1 MRNDA
6 GIVDPL
12 DELRLVAKPA
22 PDRLPAMLFLAALIH
37 GVLIIGI
44 AFNPALSDQYADAI
58 TVEVTIV
65 AETDQNIDRPDR
77 AEYIAQASQQ
87 GGGNTTEQVR
97 PTAAEENNSPID
109 NLGEATGDSFSN
121 TQQRERSADQLVA
134 SERFEEQTV
143 ADTPRDVAAEDTRVA
158 MALERGADQTLPLPI
173 DDRASMLIHDDDPRQ
188 LIVSADTSQSDV
200 APYLAGLQR
209 RIEAMGREY
218 FPQIAGLDE
227 FSGGPTL
234 EVRINASGDLGD
246 VIIRRSSG
254 SAIVDQ
260 AALEILRRSSP
271 FDPFPDDIRDQYDSL
286 TFTRKFLFADDV
298 VQRTASV
305 N

>member
-1 MRNDA
+1 MTKTA

-12 DELRLVAKPA
+12 DELRLVATPP

-44 AFNPALSDQYADAI
+44 AFNPALSDQFADAI
-58 TVEVTIV
+58 SVEVTIV

-97 PTAAEENNSPID
+97 PTAAEENMSPVD
-109 NLGEATGDSFSN
+109 NLGELDGDSFTT

-134 SERFEEQTV
+134 SERREDRRVT
-143 ADTPRDVAAEDTRVA
+143 DTPRDLAADESSVAL
-158 MALERGADQTLPLPI
+158 ALEQGADQTLPLPI
-173 DDRASMLIHDDDPRQ
+173 DDRASMLIHDDDPRE
-188 LIVSADTSQSDV
+188 LVISADTSQSN
-200 APYLAGLQR
+200 AALYLAGLQR
-209 RIEAMGREY
+209 RIEAMGKEY
-218 FPQIAGLDE
+218 FAEIAGLDD

-234 EVRINASGDLGD
+234 EVSIDATGELAE

-260 AALEILRRSSP
+260 AALEILRRASP
-271 FDPFPDDIRDQYDSL
+271 FDPFPDNIRDEYDSL
-286 TFTRKFLFADDV
+286 RFTRKFLFAEDV
-298 VQRTASV
+298 VTRTASV

>member
-6 GIVDPL
+6 GIVDPIA
-12 DELRLVAKPA
+12 ELRLVAKPA

-44 AFNPALSDQYADAI
+44 AFNPALSDQFADAI

-87 GGGNTTEQVR
+87 GGGNTTDQVR

-109 NLGEATGDSFSN
+109 NLGAADGDSFAD
-121 TQQRERSADQLVA
+121 TQQRERSADQLIA
-134 SERFEEQTV
+134 SERYDEQRVT
-143 ADTPRDVAAEDTRVA
+143 DTPRDIASDDTRVA

-188 LIVSADTSQSDV
+188 LVISADTSQSEV

-218 FPQIAGLDE
+218 FPEISGLDE

-234 EVRINASGDLGD
+234 QVRIDASGELGE

-271 FDPFPDDIRDQYDSL
+271 FDAFPEDIRDQYDSL
-286 TFTRKFLFADDV
+286 TFTRKFLFAEDV
-298 VQRTASV
+298 LPATASV

>member
-1 MRNDA
+1 MGKDA
-6 GIVDPL
+6 GIVDPIA
-12 DELRLVAKPA
+12 ELRLVAKPA

-44 AFNPALSDQYADAI
+44 AFNPALSDQFADAI

-87 GGGNTTEQVR
+87 GGGNTTDQVR

-109 NLGEATGDSFSN
+109 NLGAADGDSFAD
-121 TQQRERSADQLVA
+121 TQQRERSADQLIA
-134 SERFEEQTV
+134 SERYDEQRVT
-143 ADTPRDVAAEDTRVA
+143 DTPRDIASDDTRVA

-188 LIVSADTSQSDV
+188 LVISADTSQSEV

-218 FPQIAGLDE
+218 FPEISGLDE

-234 EVRINASGDLGD
+234 QVRIDASGELGE

-271 FDPFPDDIRDQYDSL
+271 FDAFPDDIRDQYDSL
-286 TFTRKFLFADDV
+286 TFTRKFLFAEDV
-298 VQRTASV
+298 VPATASV

>member
-1 MRNDA
+1 MRNDP
-6 GIVDPL
+6 GIVDPIA
-12 DELRLVAKPA
+12 ELRLVAKPA

-44 AFNPALSDQYADAI
+44 AFNPALSEQFADAI

-109 NLGEATGDSFSN
+109 NLGEANGDSFAT

-134 SERFEEQTV
+134 SERYDEQRV
-143 ADTPRDVAAEDTRVA
+143 ADTPRDLASDNTRVA

-188 LIVSADTSQSDV
+188 LVISADTSQSEV

-218 FPQIAGLDE
+218 FPEISGLDE

-234 EVRINASGDLGD
+234 QVRIDASGELGE

-271 FDPFPDDIRDQYDSL
+271 FDAFPEGIRDQYDSL
-286 TFTRKFLFADDV
+286 TFTRKFLFAEDV
-298 VQRTASV
+298 LPATASV

>member
-1 MRNDA
+1 M
-6 GIVDPL
+6 DPIA
-12 DELRLVAKPA
+12 ELRLVAKPA

-44 AFNPALSDQYADAI
+44 AFNPALSDQFADAI

-77 AEYIAQASQQ
+77 AEYIAQASQE
-87 GGGNTTEQVR
+87 GGGNTTDQVR

-109 NLGEATGDSFSN
+109 NLGASDGDSFAD

-134 SERFEEQTV
+134 SERFDQQRVT
-143 ADTPRDVAAEDTRVA
+143 DTPRDIASDDTRVA

-188 LIVSADTSQSDV
+188 LVISADTSQSEV

-218 FPQIAGLDE
+218 FPEISGLDE

-234 EVRINASGDLGD
+234 QVRIEASGELGE

-271 FDPFPDDIRDQYDSL
+271 FDAFPDDIRDRYDSL
-286 TFTRKFLFADDV
+286 TFTRKFLFAEDV
-298 VQRTASV
+298 VPATASV